1 MGSDNR
7 LGSTNKK
14 REDNKGLDMRKIEK
28 TDPYKDL
35 TEDELDEF
43 LLFEAK
49 LRAVLGTEGT

>member
-1 MGSDNR
+1 
-7 LGSTNKK
+7 
-14 REDNKGLDMRKIEK
+14 MRKIEK

-49 LRAVLGTEGT
+49 LRAVLGTEGS